1 MTYKTLFFSDEAW
14 FHLFGVVNSQNYGT
28 WSTYNLHDVVA
39 VPLCPIKIG
48 ICVATS

>member
-14 FHLFGVVNSQNYGT
+14 FHLFGVVNYQNDGT
-28 WSTYNLHDVVA
+28 WSMYNLHDIVA